1 MEILQEL
8 EHTTPG
14 STKADFFLSVWLVA
28 RKGTTGPEM
37 RLWKRACG
45 NCKGMSEL
53 VPLQL
58 LVSASHNF
66 FRPSGEKRTPNF
78 FRRKGAASEPCA
90 VRAARA
96 AGLAWAESVLGV
108 AASEPSLSAQCVLRR
123 CALIFLCSVILLALC
138 Q

>member
-1 MEILQEL
+1 
-8 EHTTPG
+8 
-14 STKADFFLSVWLVA
+14 
-28 RKGTTGPEM
+28 M
-37 RLWKRACG
+37 RLWIRACG

-66 FRPSGEKRTPNF
+66 FRPSGEKRTPKF
-78 FRRKGAASEPCA
+78 FSPQAAKEAASEPCA

-123 CALIFLCSVILLALC
+123 CALISLCSI
-138 Q
+138 